1 MQADRKLGEV
11 CVDEAGSETVV
22 VRLLGEH
29 DMTTKD
35 TLESTLREQVGGD
48 QGVVVSLLE
57 TEFMDSS
64 VVKALFETDALL
76 RARGRRLAIHV
87 NTASIVRRVLEISN
101 ISTLMSCTGSLDEA
115 VRIASTVET
124 ES

>member
-1 MQADRKLGEV
+1 
-11 CVDEAGSETVV
+11 
-22 VRLLGEH
+22 
-29 DMTTKD
+29 
-35 TLESTLREQVGGD
+35 
-48 QGVVVSLLE
+48 
-57 TEFMDSS
+57 MDSS

-101 ISTLMSCTGSLDEA
+101 ISALMCCTASLEEA
-115 VRIASTVET
+115 IRIASAVER